1 MAFLGQSY
9 AVKDIP
15 EQDGFEPIPAG
26 WYNSR
31 ITEAEGEKALRLG
44 RGLILRFVMTSPDR
58 PIREG

>member
-31 ITEAEGEKALRLG
+31 ITEAEGKKH
-44 RGLILRFVMTSPDR
+44 
-58 PIREG
+58 